1 MSHWL
6 EEAENKVNSRTNKRF
21 HIKDRVVTKKSE
33 VKSNKDII
41 GEDYLDIID
50 EFVSILQRINNLP
63 KAERVPFGQ
72 ISSKHKENKLDNLLH
87 KFSSSR
93 RVSMREYSSFLNP
106 LKMQRYK
113 NSRSFFI
120 SISRK
125 TNQVLLEY
133 KEVKAKKVRL
143 EDKPEGVFSFFN
155 IFKKKKKATSHDVLD
170 NIVNIPL
177 KKFDR
182 DYILEHIDWL
192 AFKSNSDQFFKQSL

>member
-6 EEAENKVNSRTNKRF
+6 EEAEKKVDNRTNKQYHR
-21 HIKDRVVTKKSE
+21 KDRVVTKKSE
-33 VKSNKDII
+33 VKKNKDII
-41 GEDYLDIID
+41 GEDYLDVID
-50 EFVSILQRINNLP
+50 EFVSIIQRINNLP

-93 RVSMREYSSFLNP
+93 RVSTREYYSFLKP
-106 LKMQRYK
+106 FKIQRYK

-125 TNQVLLEY
+125 RDHVLLEY

-143 EDKPEGVFSFFN
+143 EDKQEGIFSFLN
-155 IFKKKKKATSHDVLD
+155 ILNMKKKANSHDVID
-170 NIVNIPL
+170 NIVSIPL
-177 KKFDR
+177 SKFNR
-182 DYILEHIDWL
+182 EYILEHIDWL
-192 AFKSNSDQFFKQSL
+192 AFKSDSDQFLKQLH